1 MQTEFD
7 PKAYNPQF
15 HIGFLKPKYWGT
27 WAYVLLISLI
37 SFLPHFARK
46 AIVTPIAKLAMKL
59 NSKANKRARVNLKM
73 CFPDKSHTEREA
85 ILLKS
90 FITGGCYLLGY
101 PAISLRS
108 KKWLEQST
116 VIKGL
121 DNLTRHTDKKEN
133 VILLVPHTWALD
145 VPGMLLASRGTPA
158 TTIAKKQKN
167 EVSDWLIHRQR
178 IQYGGRIY
186 ERSAGIKPFLQSIKK
201 GYLGL
206 YLPDEDLGAENSVFV
221 DFFATQKATI
231 KGLGKLSKLTKAKII
246 PVFAMYNL
254 NAGQYELDIL
264 PALTPFPNDSEEQDA
279 RMMNA
284 CIENYVN
291 EHPEQYMWILRL
303 LKTRPNDGENP
314 YNQ

>member
-15 HIGFLKPKYWGT
+15 NLGFLKPKYWGT

-37 SFLPHFARK
+37 SFLPHKARK
-46 AIVTPIAKLAMKL
+46 AIVTPLAKLAIKL
-59 NSKANKRARVNLKM
+59 NSKANKRARTNLAM
-73 CFPDKSHTEREA
+73 CFPEKSYGEREA
-85 ILLKS
+85 ILLES
-90 FITGGCYLLGY
+90 LVTGGCYLLGY

-108 KKWLEQST
+108 TRWFENNTKIS
-116 VIKGL
+116 GL
-121 DNLTRHTDKKEN
+121 SNLTQHTENKEN
-133 VILLVPHTWALD
+133 VILLIPHTWALD
-145 VPGMLLASRGTPA
+145 IPGMLFASRGTPA

-167 EVSDWLIHRQR
+167 EVADWLINRQR
-178 IQYGGRIY
+178 TQYGGNIY
-186 ERSAGIKPFLQSIKK
+186 ERKEGIKPFLRAIKQ

-231 KGLGKLSKLTKAKII
+231 KGLGKLSKLTKAKIV
-246 PVFAMYNL
+246 PVFSMYNL
-254 NAGQYELDIL
+254 DSGQYELDIL
-264 PALTPFPNDSEEQDA
+264 PALSPFPNDSEEQDA
-279 RMMNA
+279 RMMNI